1 MLTLE
6 QWKNFGYQ
14 RLGRKRKRNA
24 LYVKFKMCVFVR
36 VKEKKL
42 DKFQAFPEL
51 YKIS

>member
-14 RLGRKRKRNA
+14 RLGRKRNA